1 MPLTDTHCHLD
12 FKAFDND
19 RSGVLARA
27 WEAGL
32 ERILVPGV
40 DLASSRAAVR
50 LAQAHPRVYAA
61 VGVHPN
67 SSLTWDEQTLGEL
80 ERLAAH
86 PKVAAIGEIGLD
98 HYRDRSPHHLQRR
111 VFREQLNLAGRLAL
125 PVVVHTRNS
134 SPQDRACI
142 SDVIHILAEWCA
154 KLRADPRSESLAI
167 HPGVAHSFSGN
178 EAEAQQLLKLGFFI
192 GITGPVTF
200 KNAVEL
206 REVMASIPLER
217 LLIETDGPFL
227 TPHPYRGKRNEPAY
241 VRFVVEKIGEVHN
254 QPPNIVAAKTTA
266 NAGRLFQWREVD

>member
-12 FKAFDND
+12 FKAFDKD
-19 RSGVLARA
+19 RNGVLARA

-40 DLASSRAAVR
+40 DLASSRAAVK

-67 SSLTWDEQTLGEL
+67 SSLTWDEQTLSEL

-86 PKVAAIGEIGLD
+86 HKVVAIGEIGLD
-98 HYRDRSPHHLQRR
+98 YYRDRAPHHLQKR

-134 SPQDRACI
+134 SPQDRLCI
-142 SDVIHILAEWCA
+142 SDVISILAEWCA
-154 KLRADPRSESLAI
+154 ELRADPRSKSFAER
-167 HPGVAHSFSGN
+167 PGVVHSYSGN
-178 EAEAQQLLKLGFFI
+178 EAEAQHLLESDFYI

-206 REVMASIPLER
+206 RRVVASIPLER
-217 LLIETDGPFL
+217 LLIETDGPYL
-227 TPHPYRGKRNEPAY
+227 TPHPFRGKRNEPAY
-241 VRFVVEKIGEVHN
+241 VRFVAEKIGEVRN
-254 QPPNIVAAKTTA
+254 QPPNVVAEKTTA
-266 NAGRLFQWREVD
+266 NAGYLFRWREVD